1 MATVRFLLIYTALSC
16 AALSL
21 GNADRKIATRC
32 YVCGTNSSVS
42 AQCVD
47 NYVLDER
54 SHDVKTCI
62 VTEKEHGCVKSK
74 FVDIDGTQIVTRG
87 CAPEVGMKHEDNDC
101 KTTEVAGR
109 KVFFCH
115 CAEDLCNASPS
126 QSTNTFLLLL
136 ALCTMLLSVWGKL

>member
-1 MATVRFLLIYTALSC
+1 MQIQKSLPKLQLVFVVPVKHVNVCIIFLFSL
-16 AALSL
+16 ALSL

-74 FVDIDGTQIVTRG
+74 FVDIDGTQI
-87 CAPEVGMKHEDNDC
+87 
-101 KTTEVAGR
+101 
-109 KVFFCH
+109 
-115 CAEDLCNASPS
+115 
-126 QSTNTFLLLL
+126 
-136 ALCTMLLSVWGKL
+136 GKLYLPLAPL